1 MAGPG
6 WVATVRRT
14 MERPLTSYY
23 LLLGAS
29 TMLLAIGLMMVLSAS
44 SVYSYRVH
52 DSSYYI
58 FLKQLT
64 WVLIGLPAAWLASRM
79 NRRLLRLL
87 AWPSVLVA
95 VVLLAADPDQ
105 PRLRGQRQPQLAG
118 VRPADRAALR
128 DRQALDHPLV
138 RRRLRQEGEAARQP
152 LARADPGGAGGRD

>member
-1 MAGPG
+1 MTVTSETRLRESAGSRACRDQSRQARRLGSPAS
-6 WVATVRRT
+6 VATVRRT

-29 TMLLAIGLMMVLSAS
+29 TMLLAIGLMMVLSSS

-58 FLKQLT
+58 FVKQLT

-87 AWPSVLVA
+87 AWPAVLVA
-95 VVLLAADPDQ
+95 PSSCS
-105 PRLRGQRQPQLAG
+105 R
-118 VRPADRAALR
+118 
-128 DRQALDHPLV
+128 
-138 RRRLRQEGEAARQP
+138 
-152 LARADPGGAGGRD
+152 